1 MSDQV
6 FDFEVIAPEGT
17 LQALSLQL
25 REVAV
30 GDVAT
35 FQHRGRDGEAGMGGI
50 ISKIPM
56 KELKRVWNTILALAD
71 KDKVRVVVGPVEIE
85 ARNVD
90 SFQQVMNI
98 LADHGLVGSGG
109 DD

>member
-6 FDFEVIAPEGT
+6 FDFEIIAPEDT

-25 REVAV
+25 KEVAV
-30 GDVAT
+30 GDVTT
-35 FQHRGRDGEAGMGGI
+35 FQHRGRDGEAGMVGV
-50 ISKIPM
+50 ISKIP
-56 KELKRVWNTILALAD
+56 KQAFERVWSTILALAD
-71 KDKVRVVVGPVEIE
+71 KDRVRVVVGPVEVE
-85 ARNVD
+85 VRDVD

-98 LADHGLVGSGG
+98 LADHGLVGGG